1 MISNKK
7 ISVVIPVYNV
17 GETIINFLSKIPDY
31 VDKIYLID
39 DCCPLGT
46 GEIAKKSSLSPSKL
60 TIIFNKKNLGVGGAV
75 KVGYE
80 KCLSDKSDVVIKIDG
95 DNQMDPAQIE
105 KLVEPILSMNIDYCK
120 GNRFLKMLEIEN
132 YPSIRFYGNIF
143 LSFMSK
149 LSSGYWDIYD
159 PVNGFTAINSNVLK
173 KLNFDKIDD
182 GYYFESDML
191 FSLYLLKAKV
201 KDIPV
206 NIKYFKNSIQ
216 NMNIMKESFNFFFK
230 NLNRTFKRLKKTYLL
245 NNFSVGSFFVL
256 SFFINLFLTITYGG
270 FNYFYHLF
278 LTKFAPT
285 GVVLLSSIFLLLTI
299 LSLMIFLIIDNLNN
313 PNK

>member
-80 KCLSDKSDVVIKIDG
+80 KCLLDNSDVVVKIDG
-95 DNQMDPAQIE
+95 DNQMDPNQIE
-105 KLVEPILSMNIDYCK
+105 KLVDPILSRNIDYSK
-120 GNRFLKMLEIEN
+120 GNRFLNMLEIEN

-159 PVNGFTAINSNVLK
+159 PVNGFTAIKSSVLK
-173 KLNFDKIDD
+173 KLNFNKIDD

-191 FSLYLLKAKV
+191 FNLYLLKGKV

-206 NIKYFKNSIQ
+206 NIKYFKNSIK
-216 NMNIMKESFNFFFK
+216 NMNIIKESFNFFFK

-245 NNFSVGSFFVL
+245 NNFSVGSFFIS
-256 SFFINLFLTITYGG
+256 SFFINFFLTITYGG
-270 FNYFYHLF
+270 YNYFYHLF

>member
-17 GETIINFLSKIPDY
+17 GETIINVLNKIPDY

-39 DCCPLGT
+39 DCCPLAT
-46 GEIAKKSSLSPSKL
+46 GKIANKSTIDSSILS
-60 TIIFNKKNLGVGGAV
+60 IIFNEKNLGVGGAV

-80 KCLSDKSDVVIKIDG
+80 KSLLDNIDVVVKIDG
-95 DNQMDPAQIE
+95 DNQMDPGEID
-105 KLVEPILSMNIDYCK
+105 KLISPILSRNIDYCK
-120 GNRFLKMLEIEN
+120 GNRFLDMLEIEN

-159 PVNGFTAINSNVLK
+159 PVNGFTAIKSDILK
-173 KLNFDKIDD
+173 KFDLKKIDN

-191 FSLYLLKAKV
+191 FNLYLLRGKV

-206 NIKYFKNSIQ
+206 SIKYFKNSIQ
-216 NMNIMKESFNFFFK
+216 NMNIMKESLNFFFK
-230 NLNRTFKRLKKTYLL
+230 NLNRMFKRLKKTYLL

-256 SFFINLFLTITYGG
+256 SFLVNFFLTITYGG
-270 FNYFYHLF
+270 YNYFYHLF
-278 LTKFAPT
+278 IMKFAPT
-285 GVVLLSSIFLLLTI
+285 GVVLLSSIFLLLSI
-299 LSLMIFLIIDNLNN
+299 ISLMIFLIIDNFNN

>member
-17 GETIINFLSKIPDY
+17 GETIISLLSKIPDY

-39 DCCPLGT
+39 DSCPLGT
-46 GEIAKKSSLSPSKL
+46 GKIVKRSSLNISKL
-60 TIIFNKKNLGVGGAV
+60 SIIFNEKNLGVGGAV
-75 KVGYE
+75 KVGYG
-80 KCLSDKSDVVIKIDG
+80 KSLLDNYDVVVKIDG
-95 DNQMDPAQIE
+95 DNQMDPDQIE
-105 KLVEPILSMNIDYCK
+105 NLIKPLLSENIDYCK
-120 GNRFLKMLEIEN
+120 GNRFLNTFEIEN

-159 PVNGFTAINSNVLK
+159 PVNGFTAIKSDVLK
-173 KLNFDKIDD
+173 KVNFNKIDD

-191 FSLYLLKAKV
+191 YNLYLLKGKV

-230 NLNRTFKRLKKTYLL
+230 NLNRTYKRVKKTYLL
-245 NNFSVGSFFVL
+245 NNFSVGSFFIL
-256 SFFINLFLTITYGG
+256 SFLINFFLTITYGG
-270 FNYFYHLF
+270 YNYFYNFF
-278 LTKFAPT
+278 LKKFAPT
-285 GVVLLSSIFLLLTI
+285 GVVLLSSIFFLLTI

>member
-17 GETIINFLSKIPDY
+17 GETIINLLNKIPDY

-46 GEIAKKSSLSPSKL
+46 GKIANKSTIDSSILS
-60 TIIFNKKNLGVGGAV
+60 IIFNEKNLGVGGAV

-80 KCLSDKSDVVIKIDG
+80 KSLLDNIDVVVKIDG
-95 DNQMDPAQIE
+95 DNQMDPGEID
-105 KLVEPILSMNIDYCK
+105 KLISPILSRNIDYCK
-120 GNRFLKMLEIEN
+120 GNRFLDMLEIEN

-159 PVNGFTAINSNVLK
+159 PVNGFTAIKSDILK
-173 KLNFDKIDD
+173 KLDLKKIDN

-191 FSLYLLKAKV
+191 FNLYLLRGKV

-206 NIKYFKNSIQ
+206 SIKYFKNSIQ

-230 NLNRTFKRLKKTYLL
+230 NLNRMFKRLKKTYLL

-256 SFFINLFLTITYGG
+256 SFLVNFFLTITYGG
-270 FNYFYHLF
+270 YNYFYYLF